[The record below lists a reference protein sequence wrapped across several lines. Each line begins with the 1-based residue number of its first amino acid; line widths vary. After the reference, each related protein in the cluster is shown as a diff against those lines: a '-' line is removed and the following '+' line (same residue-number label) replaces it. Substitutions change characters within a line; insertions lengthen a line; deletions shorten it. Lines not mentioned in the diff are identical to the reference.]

1 MTTKKP
7 KKPKTQQQKNTANRT
22 RNSNISSGK
31 TKPRRKT
38 K

>member
-1 MTTKKP
+1 MPTKQP
-7 KKPKTQQQKNTANRT
+7 KTRKTQQQKNAANRT
-22 RNSNISSGK
+22 RKSNLASGK